1 MIMGLVLAASVPV
14 IQVRADDTED
24 LLNVYGLT
32 LGGPI
37 KSEIENRMQALE
49 SEMNAILQTA
59 ETQQKLNDEY
69 NITMQKYIE
78 TREELIDNILVDVDV
93 YQHQNNEISDS
104 IAGELLDGDIESLL
118 NYDALYKTNTSYV
131 NDLLS
136 SINDYKL
143 DYTYRY
149 IQVDVSD
156 IEEKLS
162 QQRTLYI
169 ESLDTYQLGNVK
181 NLRWVMDNDRYV
193 TSKYGYRIDPL
204 NKSNVRFHAGT
215 DYRAPVGT
223 EVYSMFNGEVID
235 CGWSDTIGY
244 YVTVQSGEN
253 VKFLVCHLSKI
264 LVEKGQPVDQ
274 YDVLAL
280 SGATGS
286 RCTGPHLHL
295 ALYLNGVT
303 YDVDR
308 LFQ

>member
-1 MIMGLVLAASVPV
+1 MGLVLSASVPV

-69 NITMQKYIE
+69 NITMQKYVE

>member
-1 MIMGLVLAASVPV
+1 MIMGLVLSASVPV

-69 NITMQKYIE
+69 NITMQKYVE